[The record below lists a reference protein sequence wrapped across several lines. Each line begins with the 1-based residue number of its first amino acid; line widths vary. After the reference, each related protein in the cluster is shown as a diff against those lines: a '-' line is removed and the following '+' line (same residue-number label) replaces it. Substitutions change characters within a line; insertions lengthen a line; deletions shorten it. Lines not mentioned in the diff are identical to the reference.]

1 MTEEVKKTA
10 SGARQHTKS
19 WGGRFYVVPGER
31 KYPSVTTVLGIINK
45 PALVYW
51 AGKVER
57 EYMLEKLDDLFEAV
71 GDRQMSRASFMSMY
85 VSRVGSTLAHKMKSK
100 EATDIGS
107 IVHDRIEW
115 EMRAELGVK
124 GLKEP
129 FIPDQRLAKDGSVE
143 VHPALTAYEA
153 YKKWRAD
160 FKVRPKAVE
169 QTLWSHKWGIAG
181 TMDWLG
187 WVGDKLTLADWKSS
201 KAIYLEMRFQV
212 AAYRE
217 MLIEMGHAEAPLHGM
232 VIRLPK
238 VEGGEFEPHDIGWE
252 EQQELFFNVRAA
264 LKLWKTNEL
273 WEQAQKKG
281 ASE

>member
-1 MTEEVKKTA
+1 MADEVKKM
-10 SGARQHTKS
+10 SGGAKQTTKA
-19 WGGRFYVVPGER
+19 WGSRFYTVPGER
-31 KYPSVTTVLGIINK
+31 RYPSVTTVLSVINK

-57 EYMLEKLDDLFEAV
+57 EYMLEKLDDLFDTLGE
-71 GDRQMSRASFMSMY
+71 RQVSRSTFMSAY
-85 VSRVGSTLAHKMKSK
+85 LANVGATLAHKMKSK

-115 EMRAELGVK
+115 EMRTELGMR

-129 FIPDQRLAKDGSVE
+129 RVPEEKILKDGSTI
-143 VHPALTAYEA
+143 VHPALTAYES

-187 WVGDKLTLADWKSS
+187 YVADRLTLADWKSS
-201 KAIYLEMRFQV
+201 KGIYLEMRFQV

-217 MLIEMGHAEAPLHGM
+217 CIIEMGHAEAPLHGM
-232 VIRLPK
+232 VLRLPK
-238 VEGGEFEPHDIGWE
+238 SEGGEFEPHDIPWE
-252 EQQELFFNVRAA
+252 EQQELFINVRAA
-264 LKLWKTNEL
+264 LKLWKTTEL
-273 WEQAQKKG
+273 WEQAHK
-281 ASE
+281 ER